1 MKLTELR
8 AEIGQHNTDHPK
20 LPMCIYPQCSNKID
34 PAWDNDVL
42 CREHELLFLY
52 WFYEEDG
59 AEYCPDTWDFPS
71 GKKLPKPR
79 GSDKDMATYRK
90 RYCDWIMK
98 LTPEQYENILKL
110 QIGDE
115 G

>member
-8 AEIGQHNTDHPK
+8 AEIMQHNIDHPD
-20 LPMCIYPQCSNKID
+20 LRFCIYPQCPNKIN
-34 PAWDNDVL
+34 PAWDNEVL
-42 CREHELLFLY
+42 CEEHQLMMLY

-59 AEYCPDTWDFPS
+59 AKYCPDTWDFPS

-79 GSDKDMATYRK
+79 GSDVDMTAYRK
-90 RYCDWIMK
+90 RYCDWIMA
-98 LTPEQYENILKL
+98 LSPEQYLSILKR

-115 G
+115 